1 MFKPLHE
8 VIMKPTPTV
17 RRRRP
22 KTNVDHGDGKEAASD
37 QYISK
42 AVSRA
47 IDVLDCFEDGNT
59 VLSLKEISNRTEMPE
74 SSLFRV
80 LVTLDS
86 RGYLQQNADGSY
98 RLAPKVLHGKL
109 RERAEKACGLI
120 HPRLQALS
128 RQFDE
133 TASLA
138 FLFED
143 HIAVLDSIESFHD
156 IRAINKIGRVLPPYA
171 SSMGKAIT
179 AFQDRPVA
187 DRILEVYGL
196 IKRTNRTVTDRDTIY
211 AEFDRIRQLG
221 YSCDRGEAME
231 GGVCMGAPI
240 VSPSG
245 RVEASVSLSVPMIR
259 MDDKREQTIIA
270 GLLAATRDMADILKK
285 AGY

>member
-1 MFKPLHE
+1 
-8 VIMKPTPTV
+8 MKTTAPV

-22 KTNVDHGDGKEAASD
+22 KSNGNRDDDGKEQSSD

-47 IDVLDCFEDGNT
+47 IDVLDCFADGNT
-59 VLSLKEISNRTEMPE
+59 ALSLKEISNQTKMPE
-74 SSLFRV
+74 TSLFRV
-80 LVTLDS
+80 LVTLSS
-86 RGYLQQNADGSY
+86 RGYLCQDADGPY
-98 RLAPKVLHGKL
+98 RLAPKMLHGKL
-109 RERAEKACGLI
+109 RERAHVVREAI

-143 HIAVLDSIESFHD
+143 HIAVLASIESFHD

-179 AFQDRPVA
+179 AFQERSMA
-187 DRILEVYGL
+187 NRILEVYGL
-196 IKRTNRTVTDRDTIY
+196 VKRTPRTVTDRDAIY
-211 AEFDRIRQLG
+211 AEFESIRQLG

-231 GGVCMGAPI
+231 GGVCIGAPI
-240 VSPSG
+240 MSPNG
-245 RVEASVSLSVPMIR
+245 RVELAASLSVPLIR
-259 MDDKREQTIIA
+259 MDETREQSVIA
-270 GLLAATRDMADILKK
+270 GILAATRDMAEILKNV
-285 AGY
+285 

>member
-1 MFKPLHE
+1 ME
-8 VIMKPTPTV
+8 PTASV

-22 KTNVDHGDGKEAASD
+22 KSNSDNVNRKEEGASD
-37 QYISK
+37 QYVSK

-47 IDVLDCFEDGNT
+47 IDVLDCFEDSNT
-59 VLSLKEISNRTEMPE
+59 VLSLKEISGRTEMPE

-80 LVTLDS
+80 LVTLES
-86 RGYLQQNADGSY
+86 RGYLRQNSDGSY
-98 RLAPKVLHGKL
+98 GLAPKVLHGKL
-109 RERAEKACGLI
+109 RERADRIRELI
-120 HPRLQALS
+120 RPRLQALA

-133 TASLA
+133 TASVA

-179 AFQDRPVA
+179 AFQERRVA

-196 IKRTNRTVTDRDTIY
+196 IKRTDRTVIDRDAIY
-211 AEFDRIRQLG
+211 ADFERIRQLG

-231 GGVCMGAPI
+231 GGVCIGAP
-240 VSPSG
+240 VTSPAG
-245 RVEASVSLSVPMIR
+245 NVEASVSISVPMIR
-259 MDDKREQTIIA
+259 MDAEREKKIIA
-270 GLLAATRDMADILKK
+270 GLLAATIDMADVLKK
-285 AGY
+285 AARS

>member
-1 MFKPLHE
+1 
-8 VIMKPTPTV
+8 MKTAAPI

-22 KTNVDHGDGKEAASD
+22 KSNGNRDYRKEQSSD

-47 IDVLDCFEDGNT
+47 IDVLDCFADGNT
-59 VLSLKEISNRTEMPE
+59 VLSLKEISIRTEMPE
-74 SSLFRV
+74 TSLFRV

-86 RGYLQQNADGSY
+86 RGYLCQNGDGSY
-98 RLAPKVLHGKL
+98 RLAPKMLHGKL
-109 RERAEKACGLI
+109 RERADMVREAI

-143 HIAVLDSIESFHD
+143 HIAVLASIESFHD

-179 AFQDRPVA
+179 AFQERSMA
-187 DRILEVYGL
+187 NRILEVYGWV
-196 IKRTNRTVTDRDTIY
+196 KRTPRTVTDRDAIY
-211 AEFDRIRQLG
+211 DEFEHIRQLG

-231 GGVCMGAPI
+231 GGVCIGAPI
-240 VSPSG
+240 ASPNG
-245 RVEASVSLSVPMIR
+245 RVELAASLSVPMNR
-259 MDDKREQTIIA
+259 MDEAREQSIIA
-270 GLLAATRDMADILKK
+270 GLLAATRDMSEILKNV
-285 AGY
+285 

>member
-1 MFKPLHE
+1 
-8 VIMKPTPTV
+8 MKPTPSV

-22 KTNVDHGDGKEAASD
+22 KTNGDRGDRKDNGAD

-59 VLSLKEISNRTEMPE
+59 ILSLKEISNRTDMPE

-86 RGYLQQNADGSY
+86 RGYLTQNPDGSY

-109 RERAEKACGLI
+109 RERADKVRELI

-156 IRAINKIGRVLPPYA
+156 IRAINKLGRVLPPYA

-179 AFQDRPVA
+179 AFQDRAVA

-211 AEFDRIRQLG
+211 AEFERIRKQG

-240 VSPSG
+240 VSPNG
-245 RVEASVSLSVPMIR
+245 VIEASVSISVPMIR
-259 MDDKREQTIIA
+259 IDDKREQAIIA
-270 GLLAATRDMADILKK
+270 GLLSATRDMAETLKN
-285 AGY
+285 AAH